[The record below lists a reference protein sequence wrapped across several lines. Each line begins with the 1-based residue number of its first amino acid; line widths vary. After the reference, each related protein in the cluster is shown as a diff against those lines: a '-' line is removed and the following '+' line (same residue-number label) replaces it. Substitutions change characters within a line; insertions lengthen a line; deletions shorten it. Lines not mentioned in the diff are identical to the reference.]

1 MTPPR
6 ISITLR
12 AELVLILVTVIW
24 GGTFIVTQAG
34 LGDISPVLLIA
45 LRFWIATVIV
55 AVLWRERLKHVTP
68 RVVRHAVLL
77 GALLTAAYIAQ
88 TVGLQ
93 YTTAARSGFITYL
106 FAIFIPPLQF
116 FIARKAISAG
126 NLLGLAIVFFGTYI
140 FSSPAAGGLNF
151 GDAVTFI
158 SAVTLALY
166 IVYLDRYARESDP
179 RALAILQFAVVAVA
193 ASIAT
198 AAFEHA
204 VFVPTAALLWALF
217 YLSVLGTAGALG
229 LQTRFQ
235 KDTTPVR
242 ATIIFALEPVFA
254 AGFGVVVGGQALSPA
269 ELTGGAI
276 ILGGLLLSE
285 LWAFSPWPRAVS
297 GERRGSRTAPASR
310 DH

>member
-24 GGTFIVTQAG
+24 GGTFIVTQSG

-45 LRFWIATVIV
+45 LRFWIATALVG
-55 AVLWRERLKHVTP
+55 VLWRDRLRGVG
-68 RVVRHAVLL
+68 RRAVAHAVLL

-116 FIARKAISAG
+116 FIARKPISAG
-126 NLLGLAIVFFGTYI
+126 NLLGLAIVFFGTYV

-166 IVYLDRYARESDP
+166 IVYLDRYARASDP
-179 RALAILQFAVVAVA
+179 RALAVLQFAVVAVC
-193 ASIAT
+193 AT
-198 AAFEHA
+198 AATLLFERA
-204 VFVPTAALLWALF
+204 VFIPTAALVWALF
-217 YLSVLGTAGALG
+217 YLGVLGTAGALG

-235 KDTTPVR
+235 KDTTPIR

-269 ELTGGAI
+269 ELAGGAI
-276 ILGGLLLSE
+276 ILAGLLLSE
-285 LWAFSPWPRAVS
+285 LWAFSPWPRRLRA
-297 GERRGSRTAPASR
+297 APDPSAEAWPDR
-310 DH
+310 